1 MSDPSHLPP
10 VVHRYFWDIDPTTLD
25 VASYP
30 RYVIERILEYG
41 DPAALRWLFG
51 RFGREELV
59 EVLRTTRRLSPL
71 SANFWALYFDVD
83 KSEVPCLTMPSP
95 RPRGRAWRS

>member
-1 MSDPSHLPP
+1 MPDPSHLPP
-10 VVHRYFWDIDPTTLD
+10 TLHRYFWDIDPTTLD
-25 VASYP
+25 VAAYP
-30 RYVIERILEYG
+30 RYVIERILEVG

-51 RFGREELV
+51 RFDRAELV

-95 RPRGRAWRS
+95 QPRGRAWRS